1 MFVYVSRFQTH
12 NQMSQ
17 VMSRRA
23 LEKVVDRT
31 ARAYLAKLG
40 CCPPDVSAADGAE
53 GDYWHAAFEEEVARA
68 VRNSLAKQG
77 IGPPCKPQV
86 WLLEAK
92 AASKAAA
99 AAAAA
104 AAEAK
109 LTKAGTAL
117 NSKGAVGEANSSSSK
132 ANGSSTK
139 GASSS
144 SSSSSQVDDA
154 GAASMANGAQTGSGD
169 SSGAGADPAGKDPGT
184 GAVRIYRDDSSG
196 ASSSSGEVKRR
207 SPSRPPAAASV
218 STVRSELVRQAIAC
232 WHCLHCSLYKH
243 PTTGVQPAP
252 LRPWLWIYD
261 GSNTRCAIRLG
272 GRFRLQITMGGRP
285 PATGSGRLLT
295 PSWRIGS
302 AASTRG

>member
-1 MFVYVSRFQTH
+1 
-12 NQMSQ
+12 
-17 VMSRRA
+17 
-23 LEKVVDRT
+23 VDRA

-40 CCPPDVSAADGAE
+40 CCPPDVSASDGAE
-53 GDYWHAAFEEEVARA
+53 GDHWHAAFEEEVARA

-109 LTKAGTAL
+109 LAKAGTAL
-117 NSKGAVGEANSSSSK
+117 NSKGAIGEANSSSSK

-144 SSSSSQVDDA
+144 SSGARAGDAGVAPLANSADVSPTGSSSASADRADK
-154 GAASMANGAQTGSGD
+154 AA
-169 SSGAGADPAGKDPGT
+169 GT
-184 GAVRIYRDDSSG
+184 GAVRVYRDDSSS
-196 ASSSSGEVKRR
+196 ASSSSSSGTAPKRQ
-207 SPSRPPAAASV
+207 SPSRPPAGAGV
-218 STVRSELVRQAIAC
+218 STERYEPVRQAIAC

-243 PTTGVQPAP
+243 LTTGIQPAP
-252 LRPWLWIYD
+252 SLLWAGEAMTD
-261 GSNTRCAIRLG
+261 QNKMLRLG
-272 GRFRLQITMGGRP
+272 GRPRLQITMGGRP
-285 PATGSGRLLT
+285 PATGSGRS
-295 PSWRIGS
+295 PMSSWRIGS